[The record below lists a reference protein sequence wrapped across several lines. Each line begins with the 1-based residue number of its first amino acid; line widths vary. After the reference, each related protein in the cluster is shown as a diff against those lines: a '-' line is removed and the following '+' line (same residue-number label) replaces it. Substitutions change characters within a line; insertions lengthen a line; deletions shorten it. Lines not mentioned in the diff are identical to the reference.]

1 MNNCYSVPARFF
13 VSEGLE
19 LASREGDLLGMAIYA
34 IGITPMLDMM
44 LVAMQNDQ
52 NKMVGF
58 ADDVTASGN
67 LEALRRWWDTLMQ
80 IGPN

>member
-1 MNNCYSVPARFF
+1 MNNCYSVPARLL
-13 VSEGLE
+13 VREGLE
-19 LASREGDLLGMAIYA
+19 LASREGDLLGTAIYA
-34 IGITPMLDMM
+34 IGIAPMLDMM
-44 LVAMQNDQ
+44 LVAMQNDH

-58 ADDVTASGN
+58 ADDVTASEN

>member
-13 VSEGLE
+13 VSEDLE

-44 LVAMQNDQ
+44 LVAMQNDH

>member
-1 MNNCYSVPARFF
+1 MNNCYSVPARLL

-19 LASREGDLLGMAIYA
+19 LASREVDLLGMAIYA

-44 LVAMQNDQ
+44 LVAMQNDH
-52 NKMVGF
+52 NKMLGF
-58 ADDVTASGN
+58 ADDVTTSGN